1 MERSGIG
8 CQCGGGPT
16 SSRIFG
22 VEGVRPRLNTE
33 GALTKTAPTMDEHN
47 QTTHPDALINLLFE
61 GGLQNALPRI
71 SEILMNAA
79 MLLERET
86 HIGAAPYQRGVE
98 RNGYANGFKPRTFQT
113 GVGALNLC
121 VPQVRES
128 DTVFRTSLL
137 EKGSRSERALKS
149 AIATMYVEGVSTRRV
164 TKIMEDLCGFEV
176 SSGQVSNLN
185 KQLDTEFEK
194 WRTRPLPSI
203 AYTTLDATYYKVRI
217 DGVVRD
223 CATLIA
229 YGIRR
234 DDGKR
239 MILGVSCAL
248 SEAEVHWRDF
258 LNSLRE
264 RGIGIPD
271 LVTSDAHSGLKAA
284 LKAALNGTPW
294 QRCQFHLQQN
304 AQEYVTKQHL
314 KSKVAAD
321 IRAIFNA
328 DDLAHADARLKD
340 FVKTYSESQP
350 KLAVWAEENLP
361 EGFDPFLKIKKRTRV
376 VGLFPSEQSLLRLV
390 TGVLTE
396 ISETWET
403 GKAYLSLN

>member
-1 MERSGIG
+1 M
-8 CQCGGGPT
+8 
-16 SSRIFG
+16 
-22 VEGVRPRLNTE
+22 
-33 GALTKTAPTMDEHN
+33 
-47 QTTHPDALINLLFE
+47 
-61 GGLQNALPRI
+61 
-71 SEILMNAA
+71 
-79 MLLERET
+79 
-86 HIGAAPYQRGVE
+86 
-98 RNGYANGFKPRTFQT
+98 
-113 GVGALNLC
+113 GALNLAI
-121 VPQVRES
+121 PQVRES
-128 DTVFRTSLL
+128 DTVFRTSLMK
-137 EKGSRSERALKS
+137 KGSRSDRALKS

-164 TKIMEDLCGFEV
+164 TKIMEELCGFEV

-185 KQLDTEFEK
+185 KQLDAEFEK
-194 WRTRPLPSI
+194 WRTRPLPPI
-203 AYTTLDATYYKVRI
+203 LYMTLDATYYKVRI

-223 CATLIA
+223 CATLVA

-248 SEAEVHWRDF
+248 SEAEVHWRAF
-258 LNSLRE
+258 LNGLKE

-284 LKAALNGTPW
+284 LKAVLNGTPW

-321 IRAIFNA
+321 IRVIFNA
-328 DDLAHADARLKD
+328 DDLAHAEERLKD

-350 KLAVWAEENLP
+350 KLAAWAEENLP
-361 EGFDPFLKIKKRTRV
+361 EGFAVFAFPEAHRKRLRTSNACENVNGQIKKRTRV
-376 VGLFPSEQSLLRLV
+376 VGLFPSEESLERLV
-390 TGVLTE
+390 TGVLIE